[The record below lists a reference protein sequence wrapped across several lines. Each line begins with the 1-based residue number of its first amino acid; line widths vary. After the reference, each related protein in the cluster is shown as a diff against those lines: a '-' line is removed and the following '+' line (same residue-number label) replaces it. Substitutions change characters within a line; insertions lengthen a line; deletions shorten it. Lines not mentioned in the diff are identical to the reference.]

1 MPQFHDEP
9 LYLASMHEHKQ
20 GMSATFGVVNLLSEQ
35 RNSEIR
41 CLKPA
46 EVATYEGAYYANENR
61 HECCRVA
68 ADRER
73 QIPFR
78 DFRAFYRD
86 ARERDGR

>member
-1 MPQFHDEP
+1 
-9 LYLASMHEHKQ
+9 MHEHKQ

-68 ADRER
+68 ADLSDKSHFGTFER
-73 QIPFR
+73 FTKTP
-78 DFRAFYRD
+78 
-86 ARERDGR
+86 